1 MSPPKVDPA
10 ADPGLLIGKSGLP
23 LTLVV
28 REMRLSILSSSSP
41 GLSDIRETNIVRK
54 PRGKASR
61 INVKSKCFDAH
72 LVVDGALS
80 YKFDDGTDVVIEIKD
95 EDALKTVEIVNE
107 T

>member
-1 MSPPKVDPA
+1 MTILKVEKRLIIYYFRDPITM
-10 ADPGLLIGKSGLP
+10 GLTSS
-23 LTLVV
+23 T
-28 REMRLSILSSSSP
+28 SSSSP

-95 EDALKTVEIVNE
+95 EDALKTVEIINAE
-107 T
+107 L